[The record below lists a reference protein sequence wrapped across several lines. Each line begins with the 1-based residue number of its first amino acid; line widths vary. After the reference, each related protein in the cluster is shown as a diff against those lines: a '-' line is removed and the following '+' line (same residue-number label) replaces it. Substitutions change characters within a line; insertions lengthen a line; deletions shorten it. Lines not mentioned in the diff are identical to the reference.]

1 MRNLLKVC
9 MLGFLAF
16 GLSACDKVSEVWDSV
31 SQSTKDL
38 FGSSGN
44 CVKTNAWD
52 SISLPQNECQ
62 SERDKISGC
71 VKYDSGSFGDAS
83 DGVALQTFYYKNG
96 EVIAHS
102 ESIIKVGGGGRTLSK
117 RYIEKVGDEK
127 IFHIFI
133 PTGND
138 ENNSEEHCVAMF
150 EDDINGCVQSTEHTS
165 LRRNWRDG
173 DIYENCEYN
182 DNLGGTKYING
193 VCEIDYSGNTKCF
206 KNGKSYEC
214 DDKEKQKLLAQD
226 CSDFYK
232 RCVRRDKNGDGF
244 EIYPAPCKF

>member
-1 MRNLLKVC
+1 

-16 GLSACDKVSEVWDSV
+16 GLSACDKVGEVWESV

-38 FGSSGN
+38 FGSSGS
-44 CVKTNAWD
+44 CIKTDAWD

-62 SERDKISGC
+62 SEEDKISGC
-71 VKYDSGSFGDAS
+71 VQYNHGSFDAFS
-83 DGVALQTFYYKNG
+83 GGFGLQTFYYKNG
-96 EVIAHS
+96 EVIAHK
-102 ESIIKVGGGGRTLSK
+102 ESIIKVGEAGRMLSK
-117 RYIEKVGDEK
+117 RYIEKVGDTK

-133 PTGND
+133 PTDND
-138 ENNSEEHCVAMF
+138 ENNTEEHCVGVI
-150 EDDINGCVQSTEHTS
+150 EDDIYGCVQSTEHTS
-165 LRRNWRDG
+165 LRKNWRDG

-193 VCEIDYSGNTKCF
+193 VCETDYSGSTKCF

-214 DDKEKQKLLAQD
+214 NEKEKAKLLAQD

-232 RCVRRDKNGDGF
+232 RCVRRDKNGGGF
-244 EIYPAPCKF
+244 EIYPASCEI